1 MKEESNLAKKRDW
14 LNELFNKWSSPVMS
28 QEKKNSLGKEAI
40 QGQKD
45 GIKKKDKRNVTKWR
59 EQK

>member
-1 MKEESNLAKKRDW
+1 
-14 LNELFNKWSSPVMS
+14 MS

-45 GIKKKDKRNVTKWR
+45 GIKKKDERNVTK
-59 EQK
+59 

>member
-28 QEKKNSLGKEAI
+28 QEKKTVWERKQSKARKTG
-40 QGQKD
+40 
-45 GIKKKDKRNVTKWR
+45 
-59 EQK
+59 

>member
-1 MKEESNLAKKRDW
+1 MQYKKVQQKKKTKGMKEESNLAKKRDW

-40 QGQKD
+40 
-45 GIKKKDKRNVTKWR
+45 
-59 EQK
+59 